1 MFNLKYTFKK
11 LILNQKQ
18 TDLLQKTKEEC
29 HTKGYSKLDKSKRT
43 DEDSCLKPKS
53 VSPVEEAA
61 RERVESLNKRQRRP
75 VEDIVTK
82 VEGFIDN
89 DVNVLDDEKNNK
101 SLDKGFSKIYLLHN
115 F

>member
-1 MFNLKYTFKK
+1 MFNLKYAFKK

-89 DVNVLDDEKNNK
+89 DVNVLDEEKNNK
-101 SLDKGFSKIYLLHN
+101 SLDKGF